1 MSLLLR
7 DQPIKTLRAD
17 QGAGIVKLREM
28 VGLGE
33 RRIVMMAPTGFG
45 KTVVTADLVRR
56 ARAKGK
62 RVLVTVPAL
71 SLVDQ
76 TFEMLGAQGVT
87 DVGVI
92 QAQHQNTDPSQPV
105 QLASVQTLQRRPAI
119 PQADLVIIDEIHKWF
134 RFYEK
139 WLRDPAWINVPIIGM
154 SATPWTRGLGAYFGK
169 MVVANTIKDMIE
181 AGTLS
186 KCRVFAP
193 DHPDLKGVRTVA
205 GDYHEGDLHERM
217 SKSKLVA
224 DIVANWKHSA
234 DGRPTICF
242 AVNRAHANQIAKEFE
257 AAGVPAGYM
266 DCDTPLME
274 RATIRNQLL
283 AGRIKVVCNV
293 DVIGLGVDWPE
304 ISCIVYARPTKSEMR
319 YVQNIGR
326 GLRTASGK
334 ADLVVFDHSDTTLR
348 LGFVGDIHHDT
359 LSDGKPRTISEKVVQ
374 LPKECPKCHYLKPP
388 RTALCPV
395 CGTIAEQHAKPIE
408 TVAGELVEMNGDH
421 FKVAPI
427 AKQLKGK
434 ADTYGQLMFYGQS
447 KGYSQ
452 GWAANKYRSIYGVW
466 PRSLDWERHR
476 RAPEMALATWI
487 KSQNIR
493 WAKSNARHSSASVN
507 GNIHANG
514 HGGEEKVLP
523 KSTHGIVPGTLCT
536 DKDLE
541 DFT

>member
-17 QGAGIVKLREM
+17 QGAGVSKLREM
-28 VGLGE
+28 VGQGE

-56 ARAKGK
+56 ARSKGK

-76 TFEMLGAQGVT
+76 TYEMLGAQGVT
-87 DVGVI
+87 EVGII

-105 QLASVQTLQRRPAI
+105 QLASIQTLQRRPSI

-139 WLRDPAWINVPIIGM
+139 WLRDPAWVNVPIIGM

-169 MVVANTIKDMIE
+169 MVVANTVKDMIE

-186 KCRVFAP
+186 RFRVFAP
-193 DHPDLKGVRTVA
+193 NHPDLKGVRTVA

-217 SKSKLVA
+217 GESKLVA
-224 DIVANWKHSA
+224 DIVMNWKYLA
-234 DGRPTICF
+234 EGRRTVCF
-242 AVNRAHANQIAKEFE
+242 AVNRAHAEQISKEFE
-257 AAGVPAGYM
+257 AAGVPSGYM
-266 DCDTPLME
+266 DCDTPIME
-274 RATIRNQLL
+274 RASIRARLQ

-304 ISCIVYARPTKSEMR
+304 ISCIIYARPTKSEMR

-326 GLRTASGK
+326 GLRTMPGK
-334 ADLVVFDHSDTTLR
+334 DDLIIFDHSDTTLR
-348 LGFVGDIHHDT
+348 LGFVSDIHRDG
-359 LSDGKPRTISEKVVQ
+359 LDDGKPRTVTEKVVQ

-388 RTALCPV
+388 RMALCPV
-395 CGTIAEQHAKPIE
+395 CGTIAEHHAKPIH
-408 TVAGELVEMNGDH
+408 TAAGELVEMNGDR

-434 ADTYGQLMFYGQS
+434 AQTYGQLMYYGQS

-452 GWAANKYRSIYGVW
+452 GWAANKYRTC
-466 PRSLDWERHR
+466 L
-476 RAPEMALATWI
+476 L
-487 KSQNIR
+487 
-493 WAKSNARHSSASVN
+493 
-507 GNIHANG
+507 
-514 HGGEEKVLP
+514 
-523 KSTHGIVPGTLCT
+523 
-536 DKDLE
+536 
-541 DFT
+541 